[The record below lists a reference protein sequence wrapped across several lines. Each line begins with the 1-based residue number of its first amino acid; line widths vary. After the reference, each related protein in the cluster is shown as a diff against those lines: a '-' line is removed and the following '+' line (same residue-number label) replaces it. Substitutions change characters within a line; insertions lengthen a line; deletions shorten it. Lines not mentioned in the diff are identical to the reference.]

1 VPVGKFLYLENM
13 NLNEWN
19 WFEERIATLVL
30 MARLP
35 IAIAIA
41 RACRERPTRPADALM
56 LGAISFVTHFDNENG
71 LVPDTPAPELR
82 HRYRVIA
89 ILAADVAMLT
99 GARSCQDLAQI
110 WQDTKSE
117 IFRDD

>member
-1 VPVGKFLYLENM
+1 M

-99 GARSCQDLAQI
+99 GARRCQDLAQI

>member
-35 IAIAIA
+35 IAIA

>member
-1 VPVGKFLYLENM
+1 M
-13 NLNEWN
+13 SLNEWN

-35 IAIAIA
+35 IAIA
-41 RACRERPTRPADALM
+41 RAFRERPTRPADALM

-89 ILAADVAMLT
+89 ILAADLPCSL
-99 GARSCQDLAQI
+99 ARAAVRILR
-110 WQDTKSE
+110 KSGKTRKVKFSGM
-117 IFRDD
+117 ISPRL

>member
-1 VPVGKFLYLENM
+1 
-13 NLNEWN
+13 
-19 WFEERIATLVL
+19 VL

-35 IAIAIA
+35 IAIAIAIA

-71 LVPDTPAPELR
+71 LVPDTPELR